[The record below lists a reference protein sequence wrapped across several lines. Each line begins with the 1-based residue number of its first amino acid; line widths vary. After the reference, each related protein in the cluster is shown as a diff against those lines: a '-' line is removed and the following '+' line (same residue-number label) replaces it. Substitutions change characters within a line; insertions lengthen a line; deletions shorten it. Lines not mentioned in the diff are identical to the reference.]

1 MTALATPPGPTGLPF
16 LGNSLNYARDPLGT
30 LSDLAR
36 EYGDIAHSR
45 YAGADVFLVV
55 QPAAIEHVLVK
66 NRANY
71 QKDRFLRSLRDV
83 LGDGLLTSEGERWKA
98 DRKLMAPAFTPR
110 RIHAYAGTMVA
121 CAREAEASWE
131 DEVDVTEAM
140 TRLTLEVAVRTL
152 FGTTSSEDARRVGE
166 AFRAVAEFFGHA
178 VSVPLPVGWWS
189 WIPTRRNTRYR
200 RARRELEDVVARIVR
215 ERRADPSGDDLLSA
229 MLAARDEEGRGLDDG
244 QLRDQVLTLLL
255 AGHETTSLLLT
266 YVWDALA
273 RNPAVEA
280 RLHAE
285 LEQVLGGRDPEL
297 ADLERLPYLRQVV
310 QETLRLYP
318 PAAIMGREAIGEDEI
333 QGYRIPQGS
342 IVLMS
347 QWVTQRDPRF
357 FPSPHAFDP
366 ERWAP
371 GREAERPRFAYFP
384 FGGGQRICI
393 GEAFAMLEA
402 RLVIATLAQRRRF
415 VATSAFPPRLGVSIT
430 LRPRDPVRMQLPRR
444 G

>member
-1 MTALATPPGPTGLPF
+1 MQVATPPGPTGLPF
-16 LGNSLNYARDPLGT
+16 LGNALDYARDPLGT

-36 EYGDIAHSR
+36 DYGDVAHSR
-45 YAGADVFLVV
+45 YGGSDVFLVV
-55 QPAAIEHVLVK
+55 HPDSIEHVLVK
-66 NRANY
+66 NRENY
-71 QKDRFLRSLRDV
+71 VKDRFLRSLRDL
-83 LGDGLLTSEGERWKA
+83 LGDGLLTSEGERWKT
-98 DRKLMAPAFTPR
+98 DRKLMAPAFTPK
-110 RIHAYAGTMVA
+110 RIHAYAQSMVD
-121 CAREAEASWE
+121 CAREAEAGWG
-131 DEVDVTEAM
+131 DALDVGDAM

-152 FGTTSSEDARRVGE
+152 FGTTSAEDARRVGE

-178 VSVPLPVGWWS
+178 ISVPFPVPWWS

-200 RARRELEDVVARIVR
+200 RARRELEQVVARIVQ

-229 MLAARDEEGRGLDDG
+229 MLAARDEQGRGLSDT

-266 YVWDALA
+266 YTWDCLA
-273 RNPAVEA
+273 RNPSVEA

-285 LEQVLGGRDPEL
+285 LDAVLGGRDPQL
-297 ADLERLPYLRQVV
+297 QDLERLPYLRQVV

-318 PAAIMGREAIGEDEI
+318 PAAVMGREALGDDEI
-333 QGYRIPQGS
+333 GGYRVPQGS

-347 QWVTQRDPRF
+347 QWVTQRDARF

-366 ERWAP
+366 ERWAHDAP
-371 GREAERPRFAYFP
+371 RPRFAYFP
-384 FGGGQRICI
+384 FGGGQRVCI

-415 VATSAFPPRLGVSIT
+415 VATTPFPPRLGVSIT
-430 LRPRDPVRMQLPRR
+430 LRPREPVCMRAERR
-444 G
+444 